1 MKIVSNHN
9 QQSVKAAADTAGM
22 MIYAGSGQVEIY
34 EESYTEGEGDLITTW
49 DFPLK
54 GQYAN
59 AQELVNDIAE
69 SSGIFSN
76 KLEDYVYLD
85 GTLQTSAL
93 VSLENDEP
101 TEEELAAWQNDEF
114 ELYSQNLILPVEVGS
129 GTHEMT
135 EDEAKA
141 FGISIY

>member
-1 MKIVSNHN
+1 MKIVSDHN
-9 QQSVKAAADTAGM
+9 QQSVKAAADIAGM
-22 MIYAGSGQVEIY
+22 MIYSGSGQVEIY
-34 EESYTEGEGDLITTW
+34 EESYTEGEGDLVTTW

>member
-9 QQSVKAAADTAGM
+9 QQFVKAAADIAGM
-22 MIYAGSGQVEIY
+22 MIYASSGQVEIY

-76 KLEDYVYLD
+76 KLEDYVYLA

-101 TEEELAAWQNDEF
+101 TEEELAAWQNDEY